1 MQPITNQA
9 EQTIA
14 FQQQRLSP
22 YIPLIVKALV
32 KTYALPLGSVFVAN
46 VFLNL
51 FNAVVPNLFTG
62 LLGSG
67 LSLLVFSAVLYFSW
81 RFAENR
87 WKGRALFVTYAT
99 VGKARRTLQNEI
111 DSDNPSDTAVQQT
124 MSEYVKS
131 ADHFME
137 TMHTFNLMPEI
148 IKVD

>member
-14 FQQQRLSP
+14 YQQQRLSP
-22 YIPLIVKALV
+22 YIPLIVRALL

-46 VFLNL
+46 VLLNL
-51 FNAVVPNLFTG
+51 FNAVVPNFFSG
-62 LLGSG
+62 LWGSG
-67 LSLLVFSAVLYFSW
+67 LSLLIFSVVLYFGW

-99 VGKARRTLQNEI
+99 VGKARRTLQAEI
-111 DSDNPSDTAVQQT
+111 DTDTPSDTAIQQT
-124 MSEYVKS
+124 MTAYIQAV
-131 ADHFME
+131 DDFME
-137 TMHTFNLMPEI
+137 TMHNFNLTAEV